1 MKKRIACFMTIMALL
16 LCAFGL
22 PVEAVGDVIDFT
34 RDSIELYPNQSFQ
47 LTMKSS
53 PDINSFYSSDPDIVS
68 VSASGM
74 VTAIAPGSSIITV
87 FDDDNNSA
95 SCTVNVHEGVSPTK
109 VIPDIQSL
117 NLSEGG
123 FYTLKAEV
131 EPANVEDGRLYYSSS
146 DEKVVKV
153 DKNGRINA
161 LKAGVA
167 VVTIESSSTAVSARC
182 IVKVTSN
189 AGRNFSISLNGTLYS
204 VAGEKKANMVVEI
217 VNNEESFECP
227 TNVDGQFYF
236 DNIVQ
241 GLYTL
246 NVFKSSADTQPVS
259 TGQISVG
266 ARDMNI
272 SCIMN
277 DKDLVVLYQSEK
289 NTSSAEVQDVT
300 LEKSSLTLEKGE
312 SFDMSFKVRPANAAL
327 PTMKGTSDNA
337 KVAVADV
344 DGRITALSE
353 GNAVITFTTSD
364 NKIKRTCKVTVISP
378 TRNTYSWLIIS
389 AEFFIMLLIV
399 LIFFIAYR
407 RFNRRKEE
415 AEGLNK
421 PKKRGRYK

>member
-204 VAGEKKANMVVEI
+204 VAGEKKANMLVEI
-217 VNNEESFECP
+217 INNEESFECP

-246 NVFKSSADTQPVS
+246 NVFKSSSDTQPVA

-277 DKDLVVLYQSEK
+277 DKDLVVLYQNEK

-415 AEGLNK
+415 TEGLNK